1 MLAGVAGL
9 GVVPAALPQQ
19 GEIVEK
25 ARLFDSVL
33 AHQHED
39 DRALQ
44 EFERTEHRQLRD
56 HSSDAVALAD
66 TTSRLVPTGAGWA
79 RINLADHGKPL
90 DQATL
95 HREMADVERS
105 LEDALSGT
113 SSEAKTEKEKIQRRN
128 SDRAETLDAII
139 HAFTFT
145 RVGNET
151 INGHVTVKYHLEP
164 DPNYKA
170 HTRTTE
176 FLKHANGTLWLDET
190 AAQVVRVDAT
200 VITDVSIGG
209 ILAKVYRGGHIYFE
223 QSEVEPGVWFPTYYQ
238 ADFTGR
244 KLFVLFEVHEKMETY
259 NYKRVGGPAESLA
272 MIRHEMAA
280 DPPHP

>member
-1 MLAGVAGL
+1 MLAGVVGL
-9 GVVPAALPQQ
+9 GVVPPALPQQ

-25 ARLFDSVL
+25 ARLFDAVL

-39 DRALQ
+39 DRAL
-44 EFERTEHRQLRD
+44 EEYERTEHRQLRD
-56 HSSDAVALAD
+56 HGSDAGAQTD
-66 TTSRLVPTGAGWA
+66 TTSRLVPTGAGWT
-79 RINLADHGKPL
+79 RILLAEHGKPV
-90 DQATL
+90 DEITL
-95 HREMADVERS
+95 RREMAEAERALRDAVTESSYEVKVEQ
-105 LEDALSGT
+105 
-113 SSEAKTEKEKIQRRN
+113 EKIQRRN

-139 HAFTFT
+139 HAFIFT

-176 FLKHANGTLWLDET
+176 FLKHANGTLWLDEA

-209 ILAKVYRGGHIYFE
+209 ILAKVYRGAHIYFE
-223 QSEVEPGVWFPTYYQ
+223 QSEVAPGLWFPTYYQ

-244 KLFVLFEVHEKMETY
+244 KLFVLFEVHEKMSTY
-259 NYKRVGGPAESLA
+259 NYKRVGGPADSLA
-272 MIRHEMAA
+272 MIRREMAA
-280 DPPHP
+280 DPPPR